1 MADCRD
7 LLDDLIARVRG
18 TDIAEIEVRKQGFR
32 ISLRR
37 RRPTSGNPGPN
48 PDSSGGGGSRIGD
61 DPAGGGPA
69 PGEVDIRSPLNG
81 IFYAASLPG
90 EAPFVRTGD
99 KVTPGQIVGL
109 VEAMKVFNE
118 IVAEVAGTV
127 STILVA
133 EGAEVTEGGPVMR
146 VRLADPD

>member
-1 MADCRD
+1 MADFRD

-37 RRPTSGNPGPN
+37 RRPSSVNPGH
-48 PDSSGGGGSRIGD
+48 SGD
-61 DPAGGGPA
+61 DDSVAGADPTDGEPD

-81 IFYAASLPG
+81 IFYAASSPD
-90 EAPFVRTGD
+90 EAPFVKVGD
-99 KVTPGQIVGL
+99 EISPGQVVGL

-127 STILVA
+127 SAILLA
-133 EGAEVTEGGPVMR
+133 EGAEVAKGGPVLR
-146 VRLADPD
+146 VRLAQRD

>member
-1 MADCRD
+1 MADFRD

-37 RRPTSGNPGPN
+37 RQPSPGVPGHSGDGAHSAGADPDDAEPN
-48 PDSSGGGGSRIGD
+48 T
-61 DPAGGGPA
+61 
-69 PGEVDIRSPLNG
+69 GEIDIRSPLNG
-81 IFYAASLPG
+81 IFYAASSPD
-90 EAPFVRTGD
+90 EAPFVKLGD
-99 KVTPGQIVGL
+99 EISPGQVVGL

-127 STILVA
+127 SALLIA
-133 EGAEVTEGGPVMR
+133 EGAEVAEGGAVLR

>member
-1 MADCRD
+1 MADFRD

-37 RRPTSGNPGPN
+37 RRPPPGNPGH
-48 PDSSGGGGSRIGD
+48 SGDGASVAGA
-61 DPAGGGPA
+61 DPAD
-69 PGEVDIRSPLNG
+69 GEPDTGEIDIRSPLNG
-81 IFYAASLPG
+81 IFYAASSPG
-90 EAPFVRTGD
+90 EAPFVKVGD
-99 KVTPGQIVGL
+99 EIAPGQIVGL

-118 IVAEVAGTV
+118 IVTEVAGTV
-127 STILVA
+127 SAILLA
-133 EGAEVTEGGPVMR
+133 EGAEIAEGGPVLR